1 MRSHEGRIISPFHF
15 LTPREVV
22 KCFLWP
28 LAAVVRGKKNH
39 PISLD
44 TEGGSLVFLVAC
56 RRIYQRAGWSCV
68 SLAFAA
74 VINQPDGSLAAGVG
88 CRLHN
93 CWLVRCSQ
101 CRLIQAPPG
110 SYLVLWAQSTI
121 MGYIRTKAS
130 RRVDRDKNHT
140 LKRIGLRHPSR
151 SEKGAGN

>member
-1 MRSHEGRIISPFHF
+1 MF
-15 LTPREVV
+15 LVAACCSRPREEIG
-22 KCFLWP
+22 W
-28 LAAVVRGKKNH
+28 
-39 PISLD
+39 D

-56 RRIYQRAGWSCV
+56 RRIYQRPGWSCV
-68 SLAFAA
+68 FLAFAA
-74 VINQPDGSLAAGVG
+74 VVNQPDGSLAAGVG